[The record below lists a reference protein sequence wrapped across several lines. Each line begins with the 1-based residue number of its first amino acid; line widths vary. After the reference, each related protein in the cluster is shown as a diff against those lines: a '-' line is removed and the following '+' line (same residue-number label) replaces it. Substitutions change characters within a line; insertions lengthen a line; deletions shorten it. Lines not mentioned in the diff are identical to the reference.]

1 MKGNVPDPL
10 FYLYVYT
17 DIDVSG
23 RSHKKLLLAFTSAEW
38 AGDWGG
44 RRTHFAFKVLCVR
57 ESVLLFKPLLKEKET
72 EWGRWRHL
80 AYIHTWPDVVIWKAV
95 QA

>member
-10 FYLYVYT
+10 FYVYVYT

-23 RSHKKLLLAFTSAEW
+23 RSHKKLLLHSPLLS
-38 AGDWGG
+38 G
-44 RRTHFAFKVLCVR
+44 RGLGWKEDSLLKVPCGR